1 MVIPAR
7 LDTICRFDDRR
18 NTWLVRKRTL
28 TGVLTGVTF
37 WLEIPCTAACSPNFP
52 NPARSIGKSVELAGD
67 RQSGKEPKAMSA
79 KSTDAQLVRRVQKGD
94 KGAFDLLV
102 LKYQHKIVNLVM
114 RYVRDPDQALDITQ
128 EAFLKAYR
136 ALPRFRGDSAF
147 YTWLYRIAVN
157 TAKNHLAAAR
167 RRPMDVELDLQDPEQ
182 YDLHA
187 KLKETDTPEG
197 VTLSK
202 ELRETVEKAIEALP
216 EDLRTAIVLRELD
229 GMSYEE
235 IAQTMDCPVG
245 TVRSRIFRARDAIGK
260 KIGNLI
266 D

>member
-1 MVIPAR
+1 MTTEV
-7 LDTICRFDDRR
+7 
-18 NTWLVRKRTL
+18 
-28 TGVLTGVTF
+28 
-37 WLEIPCTAACSPNFP
+37 
-52 NPARSIGKSVELAGD
+52 
-67 RQSGKEPKAMSA
+67 
-79 KSTDAQLVRRVQKGD
+79 TDAQLVKRVQKGD

-157 TAKNHLAAAR
+157 TAKNYLAAQR
-167 RRPMDVELDLQDPEQ
+167 RRPMDVELDMQDPEQ

-197 VTLSK
+197 VTLSQ
-202 ELRETVEKAIEALP
+202 ELNQTVERAIAALP
-216 EDLRTAIVLRELD
+216 DDLRTAIVLRELE

-235 IAQTMDCPVG
+235 IAQAMECPVG
-245 TVRSRIFRARDAIGK
+245 TVRSRIFRARDAISK
-260 KIGNLI
+260 KIDNLI

>member
-1 MVIPAR
+1 MANKP
-7 LDTICRFDDRR
+7 
-18 NTWLVRKRTL
+18 
-28 TGVLTGVTF
+28 
-37 WLEIPCTAACSPNFP
+37 
-52 NPARSIGKSVELAGD
+52 
-67 RQSGKEPKAMSA
+67 
-79 KSTDAQLVRRVQKGD
+79 TDAQLVRRVQKGE

-147 YTWLYRIAVN
+147 YTWMYRIAVN
-157 TAKNHLAAAR
+157 TAKNYLAAQR

-182 YDLHA
+182 FDLHA
-187 KLKETDTPEG
+187 KLRETDTPEG
-197 VTLSK
+197 VTLSV
-202 ELRETVEKAIEALP
+202 ELHETVERAIGALP
-216 EDLRTAIVLRELD
+216 EDLRTAIILRELE

-235 IAQTMDCPVG
+235 IAQTMECPVG
-245 TVRSRIFRARDAIGK
+245 TVRSRIFRARDAISN
-260 KIGNLI
+260 KIGTLI

>member
-1 MVIPAR
+1 MSSQSS
-7 LDTICRFDDRR
+7 DKK
-18 NTWLVRKRTL
+18 LVK
-28 TGVLTGVTF
+28 
-37 WLEIPCTAACSPNFP
+37 
-52 NPARSIGKSVELAGD
+52 
-67 RQSGKEPKAMSA
+67 
-79 KSTDAQLVRRVQKGD
+79 RVQKGD

-114 RYVRDPDQALDITQ
+114 RYVRDPELALDITQ
-128 EAFLKAYR
+128 EAFIKAYR

-147 YTWLYRIAVN
+147 YTWMYRIAVN
-157 TAKNHLAAAR
+157 TAKNHLAAQR

-197 VTLSK
+197 VTLSN
-202 ELRETVEKAIEALP
+202 ELKETVERAIAALP

-235 IAQTMDCPVG
+235 IAQTMECPVG
-245 TVRSRIFRARDAIGK
+245 TVRSRIFRARDAIAK
-260 KIGNLI
+260 KIGPLTRH
-266 D
+266 